1 MPISLVAKSDTSC
14 NFVETDSGGRVSNVF
29 TLPLPRPAI
38 VALLR
43 ELLADPNETNA
54 TAAPVMVERMRD
66 GVRVHVSRASF
77 MVPWGSLFPLVL
89 EP

>member
-1 MPISLVAKSDTSC
+1 MTITITASGDTTC
-14 NFVETDSGGRVSNVF
+14 NLVETDSGGRVSNVF

-43 ELLADPNETNA
+43 ELLADPNQTNS
-54 TAAPVMVERMRD
+54 TAAPVMAERMRD

-77 MVPWGSLFPLVL
+77 MVPWGYLFPII
-89 EP
+89 EA